1 MKTEMK
7 SSLKLFMRPFL
18 VVLGFMLLYAL
29 VHAVLGFY
37 GEKDSASIS
46 QNLEKT
52 EIERQNS
59 ALSPKQEEANTT
71 TTATE
76 ENPTK
81 DSPLPLET
89 ATQKQEN
96 KQEIKQETKQENK
109 QETKQENK
117 QETKQE
123 NKQETKQ
130 ENKQETKQENK
141 QETKQEQEKEN
152 EPKQNSASSV
162 QNNQKTPTTPTIG
175 KKPLEYKVAVSG
187 VNVRAFPST
196 KGKILGSLA
205 KDKSVKVLEIQN
217 DWAKIEFSN
226 ETKGYVFL
234 KLLKKAE

>member
-1 MKTEMK
+1 ME
-7 SSLKLFMRPFL
+7 SSLKLFMRPLL
-18 VVLGFMLLYAL
+18 VVLAFMLLYAL
-29 VHAVLGFY
+29 AHAALGFY
-37 GEKDSASIS
+37 VKKDSASIN

-81 DSPLPLET
+81 DPPLPLET
-89 ATQKQEN
+89 AAQEKEN
-96 KQEIKQETKQENK
+96 EQEI
-109 QETKQENK
+109 
-117 QETKQE
+117 
-123 NKQETKQ
+123 
-130 ENKQETKQENK
+130 
-141 QETKQEQEKEN
+141 KQEQEKEN
-152 EPKQNSASSV
+152 EPKQDSV
-162 QNNQKTPTTPTIG
+162 SPIQNNQKTPTTSTMG
-175 KKPLEYKVAVSG
+175 KKPLEYKVAVNS

-196 KGKILGSLA
+196 KGKIIGSLA

-226 ETKGYVFL
+226 KTKGYVFL

>member
-18 VVLGFMLLYAL
+18 VVLAFMLLYAL
-29 VHAVLGFY
+29 VHAALGFY
-37 GEKDSASIS
+37 GEKDNASIS
-46 QNLEKT
+46 QNLEKS
-52 EIERQNS
+52 EIERQS
-59 ALSPKQEEANTT
+59 SVLLPKQEEANTT

-81 DSPLPLET
+81 DPPLPLET
-89 ATQKQEN
+89 ATQKQE
-96 KQEIKQETKQENK
+96 IKQEN
-109 QETKQENK
+109 
-117 QETKQE
+117 
-123 NKQETKQ
+123 
-130 ENKQETKQENK
+130 
-141 QETKQEQEKEN
+141 KQEQEKEN
-152 EPKQNSASSV
+152 EPKQNSASPI
-162 QNNQKTPTTPTIG
+162 QNHQKTLSTPTIG
-175 KKPLEYKVAVSG
+175 KKPLEYKAAVNS

-205 KDKSVKVLEIQN
+205 KNKSVKVLEIQN

>member
-1 MKTEMK
+1 MVGMKTEMK

-18 VVLGFMLLYAL
+18 VVLAFMLLYAL
-29 VHAVLGFY
+29 AHAVLGFY
-37 GEKDSASIS
+37 AKKDSASIS

-59 ALSPKQEEANTT
+59 ALSPKQEEANMPP
-71 TTATE
+71 TATE

-89 ATQKQEN
+89 ATQKQEA
-96 KQEIKQETKQENK
+96 
-109 QETKQENK
+109 
-117 QETKQE
+117 
-123 NKQETKQ
+123 
-130 ENKQETKQENK
+130 KQENK

-152 EPKQNSASSV
+152 EPKQNSTPPI
-162 QNNQKTPTTPTIG
+162 QNHQKTLSTPTIG
-175 KKPLEYKVAVSG
+175 KKPLEYKAAVNS

-205 KDKSVKVLEIQN
+205 KNKSVKVLEIQN

>member
-29 VHAVLGFY
+29 AHAVLGFY

-52 EIERQNS
+52 EIEHQNS
-59 ALSPKQEEANTT
+59 ALSPKQEEANTA

-89 ATQKQEN
+89 ATQKQE
-96 KQEIKQETKQENK
+96 TKQENK
-109 QETKQENK
+109 QETKQER
-117 QETKQE
+117 
-123 NKQETKQ
+123 
-130 ENKQETKQENK
+130 
-141 QETKQEQEKEN
+141 EKEN
-152 EPKQNSASSV
+152 EPKQNSASLI
-162 QNNQKTPTTPTIG
+162 QNNQKTLSTPTIG
-175 KKPLEYKVAVSG
+175 KKPLEYKVAVNS

-196 KGKILGSLA
+196 KAKILGSLA

-226 ETKGYVFL
+226 ATKGYVFL

>member
-7 SSLKLFMRPFL
+7 SSLKLFVRPFL

-29 VHAVLGFY
+29 AHATLGFY

-59 ALSPKQEEANTT
+59 TLSPKQEETNMT

-81 DSPLPLET
+81 DPPLPLET
-89 ATQKQEN
+89 PTQEKEN
-96 KQEIKQETKQENK
+96 KQEN
-109 QETKQENK
+109 
-117 QETKQE
+117 
-123 NKQETKQ
+123 
-130 ENKQETKQENK
+130 
-141 QETKQEQEKEN
+141 KQEQEKEN
-152 EPKQNSASSV
+152 EPKQDSV
-162 QNNQKTPTTPTIG
+162 LSIQNNQKTPTTSTMG
-175 KKPLEYKVAVSG
+175 KKPLEYKVVVSG

-196 KGKILGSLA
+196 KGKILGLLL
-205 KDKSVKVLEIQN
+205 KNKSVKVLEIQN
-217 DWAKIEFSN
+217 DWAEIEFSN
-226 ETKGYVFL
+226 KTKGYVFL

>member
-7 SSLKLFMRPFL
+7 SSLKLFMQPFL

-29 VHAVLGFY
+29 AHAALGFY
-37 GEKDSASIS
+37 GEKDSVSIS

-81 DSPLPLET
+81 DPPLPLET

-96 KQEIKQETKQENK
+96 KQEN
-109 QETKQENK
+109 
-117 QETKQE
+117 
-123 NKQETKQ
+123 
-130 ENKQETKQENK
+130 
-141 QETKQEQEKEN
+141 KQEQEKEN
-152 EPKQNSASSV
+152 KPKQNSAPPI
-162 QNNQKTPTTPTIG
+162 QNHQKTLSTPTIG

>member
-29 VHAVLGFY
+29 VHVALGFY

-59 ALSPKQEEANTT
+59 VLSPKQEEANTT

-96 KQEIKQETKQENK
+96 KQE
-109 QETKQENK
+109 
-117 QETKQE
+117 
-123 NKQETKQ
+123 
-130 ENKQETKQENK
+130 
-141 QETKQEQEKEN
+141 TKQEQEKEN
-152 EPKQNSASSV
+152 ESKQNSDSPT
-162 QNNQKTPTTPTIG
+162 QNNQKTLSTPTIG
-175 KKPLEYKVAVSG
+175 KKPLEYKAAVNS

-205 KDKSVKVLEIQN
+205 KNKSVKILEIQN

-226 ETKGYVFL
+226 KTKGYVFL

>member
-1 MKTEMK
+1 M
-7 SSLKLFMRPFL
+7 
-18 VVLGFMLLYAL
+18 LYAL
-29 VHAVLGFY
+29 VHAALGFY

-59 ALSPKQEEANTT
+59 TLSPKQEEINTT

-89 ATQKQEN
+89 PTQKQEN
-96 KQEIKQETKQENK
+96 KQET
-109 QETKQENK
+109 
-117 QETKQE
+117 
-123 NKQETKQ
+123 
-130 ENKQETKQENK
+130 K

-152 EPKQNSASSV
+152 ESKQNSASPT
-162 QNNQKTPTTPTIG
+162 QNNQKTLSTPTIG
-175 KKPLEYKVAVSG
+175 KKPLEYKAAVNS
-187 VNVRAFPST
+187 VNVRTFPST

-205 KDKSVKVLEIQN
+205 KNKSVKVLEIQN

>member
-1 MKTEMK
+1 MK

-29 VHAVLGFY
+29 AHAALGFY
-37 GEKDSASIS
+37 VKKNSASIS
-46 QNLEKT
+46 QNLEKS
-52 EIERQNS
+52 EIECQNS
-59 ALSPKQEEANTT
+59 TLSPKQEEANTT

-81 DSPLPLET
+81 DPPLPLET
-89 ATQKQEN
+89 ATQKQE
-96 KQEIKQETKQENK
+96 I
-109 QETKQENK
+109 
-117 QETKQE
+117 
-123 NKQETKQ
+123 
-130 ENKQETKQENK
+130 K

-152 EPKQNSASSV
+152 EPKQNSNSPA

-175 KKPLEYKVAVSG
+175 KKPLEYKAAVSG

>member
-7 SSLKLFMRPFL
+7 SSLKLFVRPFL

-29 VHAVLGFY
+29 VHAALGFY

-52 EIERQNS
+52 EIERQSS
-59 ALSPKQEEANTT
+59 ALSPKQEETNTT

-89 ATQKQEN
+89 PTQKQEN
-96 KQEIKQETKQENK
+96 KQET
-109 QETKQENK
+109 
-117 QETKQE
+117 
-123 NKQETKQ
+123 
-130 ENKQETKQENK
+130 K

-152 EPKQNSASSV
+152 ESKQNSASPI
-162 QNNQKTPTTPTIG
+162 QNHQKTLSTPIIG
-175 KKPLEYKVAVSG
+175 KKPLEYKAAVNS

-205 KDKSVKVLEIQN
+205 KNKSVKVLEIQN
-217 DWAKIEFSN
+217 DWAEIEFSN

>member
-1 MKTEMK
+1 MK
-7 SSLKLFMRPFL
+7 SSLKLFVRPFL

-29 VHAVLGFY
+29 VHVALGSY

-52 EIERQNS
+52 ETERQNS

-89 ATQKQEN
+89 ATQK
-96 KQEIKQETKQENK
+96 K
-109 QETKQENK
+109 
-117 QETKQE
+117 
-123 NKQETKQ
+123 
-130 ENKQETKQENK
+130 ENK

-152 EPKQNSASSV
+152 EPKQNSASPI
-162 QNNQKTPTTPTIG
+162 QNNQKTLSTPTIG
-175 KKPLEYKVAVSG
+175 KKPLEYKAAVSG

-205 KDKSVKVLEIQN
+205 KNKSVKVLEIQN

>member
-1 MKTEMK
+1 MK

-52 EIERQNS
+52 EMERQNS
-59 ALSPKQEEANTT
+59 TLSPKQEETNTT

-89 ATQKQEN
+89 PTQKQE
-96 KQEIKQETKQENK
+96 T
-109 QETKQENK
+109 
-117 QETKQE
+117 
-123 NKQETKQ
+123 
-130 ENKQETKQENK
+130 K

-152 EPKQNSASSV
+152 ESKQNSASPI
-162 QNNQKTPTTPTIG
+162 QNHQKTPTTPTIG
-175 KKPLEYKVAVSG
+175 KKPLEYKAAVSG

-205 KDKSVKVLEIQN
+205 KNKSVKVLEIQN

-226 ETKGYVFL
+226 KTKGYVFL

>member
-7 SSLKLFMRPFL
+7 TSLKLFMRPFL
-18 VVLGFMLLYAL
+18 VVLAFMLLYAL
-29 VHAVLGFY
+29 AHAALGFY
-37 GEKDSASIS
+37 VKKDSVQIN

-52 EIERQNS
+52 ETERPNS
-59 ALSPKQEEANTT
+59 ALPPKQEEANTT
-71 TTATE
+71 TTARE

-89 ATQKQEN
+89 TVQEKEN
-96 KQEIKQETKQENK
+96 KQEQEKETKQEQEKETKQEQEKETKQEQEKETKQENK
-109 QETKQENK
+109 QEAKQEN
-117 QETKQE
+117 
-123 NKQETKQ
+123 
-130 ENKQETKQENK
+130 
-141 QETKQEQEKEN
+141 KQEQEKEN
-152 EPKQNSASSV
+152 EPKQNSASPT
-162 QNNQKTPTTPTIG
+162 QNHQKTLSTPTIG
-175 KKPLEYKVAVSG
+175 KKPLEYKAAVNS

-205 KDKSVKVLEIQN
+205 KNKSVKVLEIQN

>member
-1 MKTEMK
+1 MK
-7 SSLKLFMRPFL
+7 SSLKLFVRPFL

-29 VHAVLGFY
+29 VHVALGFY

-59 ALSPKQEEANTT
+59 ALSPKQEETNTA

-89 ATQKQEN
+89 PTQ
-96 KQEIKQETKQENK
+96 
-109 QETKQENK
+109 
-117 QETKQE
+117 
-123 NKQETKQ
+123 
-130 ENKQETKQENK
+130 KQENK

-152 EPKQNSASSV
+152 ESKQNSASPI
-162 QNNQKTPTTPTIG
+162 QNNQKTLSTLTIG

-205 KDKSVKVLEIQN
+205 KNKSVKVLEIQN

>member
-1 MKTEMK
+1 MK
-7 SSLKLFMRPFL
+7 SSLKLFVRPFL

-29 VHAVLGFY
+29 VHAALGFY

-59 ALSPKQEEANTT
+59 TLSPKQEETNTT

-89 ATQKQEN
+89 PTQ
-96 KQEIKQETKQENK
+96 
-109 QETKQENK
+109 
-117 QETKQE
+117 
-123 NKQETKQ
+123 KQETKQ

-152 EPKQNSASSV
+152 EPKQNSASPI
-162 QNNQKTPTTPTIG
+162 QNNQKTLSTPTIG
-175 KKPLEYKVAVSG
+175 KKPLEYKAAVNS

-205 KDKSVKVLEIQN
+205 KNKSVKVLEIQN

>member
-7 SSLKLFMRPFL
+7 SSLKLFVRPFL

-29 VHAVLGFY
+29 MHAALGFY

-52 EIERQNS
+52 EMERQNS
-59 ALSPKQEEANTT
+59 ALSPKQEETNTT

-81 DSPLPLET
+81 DPPLPLET

-96 KQEIKQETKQENK
+96 KQEP
-109 QETKQENK
+109 
-117 QETKQE
+117 
-123 NKQETKQ
+123 
-130 ENKQETKQENK
+130 
-141 QETKQEQEKEN
+141 KQEQEKEN
-152 EPKQNSASSV
+152 EPKQNSASPI
-162 QNNQKTPTTPTIG
+162 QNNQKTLSTPTIG
-175 KKPLEYKVAVSG
+175 KKPLEYKAAVNS

-205 KDKSVKVLEIQN
+205 KNKSVKVLEIQN

>member
-29 VHAVLGFY
+29 AHAALGFY
-37 GEKDSASIS
+37 AKKDSASIS

-52 EIERQNS
+52 EMERQNS
-59 ALSPKQEEANTT
+59 TLSPKQEEANAT

-81 DSPLPLET
+81 DPPLPLET
-89 ATQKQEN
+89 ATQKQEI
-96 KQEIKQETKQENK
+96 KQEI
-109 QETKQENK
+109 
-117 QETKQE
+117 
-123 NKQETKQ
+123 
-130 ENKQETKQENK
+130 K

-152 EPKQNSASSV
+152 EPKQNSASPV
-162 QNNQKTPTTPTIG
+162 QNNQKTLSTPTIG

-234 KLLKKAE
+234 KLLKKVE